1 MSANHITANAGQS
14 RRRLLVG
21 SLAVAASAGAAAAT
35 QAGNTAAMK
44 SSHPAGHRT
53 NMVTTQD
60 GTQIYYKDWG
70 TGPNTVV
77 FSHGWPLSAD
87 AWEDQ
92 MMFLASNGYRCIA
105 HDRRGHGPFQPAL
118 GWQQLRHLCRRPQ
131 YVGNDTGPQKRHL
144 RRPLHGGR

>member
-1 MSANHITANAGQS
+1 MSTNNVIANASHS
-14 RRRLLVG
+14 RRNLLVG

-35 QAGNTAAMK
+35 HAGNAAAMK
-44 SSHPAGHRT
+44 AGHTTAKRT
-53 NMVTTQD
+53 NMITTQD

-105 HDRRGHGPFQPAL
+105 HDRRGHGRSSQP
-118 GWQQLRHLCRRPQ
+118 
-131 YVGNDTGPQKRHL
+131 
-144 RRPLHGGR
+144 